1 MKKNQTQIST
11 FSKSEK
17 MIDGLFSFWEKKAMA
32 TTSLQTNLIIRL
44 KEADFQALEGIAE
57 HIHIPVKDLVHGII
71 SYALDQYSKSKTTTL
86 NRPAAW
92 HHE

>member
-1 MKKNQTQIST
+1 
-11 FSKSEK
+11 
-17 MIDGLFSFWEKKAMA
+17 MA

-44 KEADFQALEGIAE
+44 KEDFQALEGIAE

-86 NRPAAW
+86 NRPAA
-92 HHE
+92 